1 MHITVNGQARD
12 IPAGQTLH
20 DLVVSMNLD
29 PAVVVAERNH
39 DIVPGARFAETA
51 LADGDR
57 LELLSFVGG
66 G

>member
-1 MHITVNGQARD
+1 MIVTINGQETTC
-12 IPAGQTLH
+12 PPLTTVLTLLLH
-20 DLVVSMNLD
+20 RQLD
-29 PAVVVAERNH
+29 PTTVVAENNGV
-39 DIVPGARFAETA
+39 IIQGEAFATTQ

>member
-1 MHITVNGQARD
+1 MPLIVNGSAHPMPEPPTVLGLVAAR
-12 IPAGQTLH
+12 G
-20 DLVVSMNLD
+20 LD
-29 PAVVVAERNH
+29 PATVVAELNGT
-39 DIVPGARFAETA
+39 IVQGPDFAATR